1 MIHLELLGAHT
12 RLLSPLCARCPQGS
26 AGCCFSPPPVDWS
39 DIGRIVALGGRD
51 FLLARIAAGHL
62 QPTASGLRILRER
75 RRERPTDRRQNKC
88 VFHGAEGC
96 TIDHTRRPATCNYYV
111 CEDTLREG
119 DLTRE
124 VLHDGSVH
132 DRAAPDETSSES
144 NAAAARRA
152 HAALHALYTRWD
164 EALTARI
171 AAGWPEG
178 PPWDAAFLDWLG
190 EEQRH
195 LEAQAGPLEAL
206 RPRAPGDRSVP
217 TEGARGVGGAWG
229 WEVAGDHDRPG
240 S

>member
-62 QPTASGLRILRER
+62 QPTASGLRILRVR

-96 TIDHTRRPATCNYYV
+96 TIDHTLRPATCNYYV
-111 CEDTLREG
+111 CEDTFQERAPPREDVQGEASTASG
-119 DLTRE
+119 DE
-124 VLHDGSVH
+124 AVV
-132 DRAAPDETSSES
+132 AAVT
-144 NAAAARRA
+144 AARRA
-152 HAALHALYTRWD
+152 HAALHTLYTRWD
-164 EALTARI
+164 EALAVRI

-206 RPRAPGDRSVP
+206 RP
-217 TEGARGVGGAWG
+217 
-229 WEVAGDHDRPG
+229 
-240 S
+240 